1 MGIRGSFALLPL
13 PIMENR
19 DPRRRFLSYAQVA
32 AGGKIGGFSA
42 PSGAALEGVRL
53 DPPPPPS
60 NFSVLRQ
67 ASA

>member
-1 MGIRGSFALLPL
+1 
-13 PIMENR
+13 
-19 DPRRRFLSYAQVA
+19 VA

-67 ASA
+67 ANA